1 MSKKTSACSP
11 AANPS
16 STPSSAASPDAQVG
30 SDSTAN
36 AAKGVAAGAA
46 AGAGLWG
53 LAMPVVNMIGFS
65 ASGIVS
71 GSAAASMMSTAA
83 AASGGG
89 VVSGSAVAVMQ
100 SIGAVGLATPIGLGL
115 VAGGAAIGGAALLVK
130 SKLSA
135 FTDTDVDDDDDA
147 QAESEKGLWVL
158 VELTPE
164 SRKTKVRTF
173 DDDYKA
179 RNAFLNSSATSKAL
193 FDPERKMVLELGWNE
208 SGKDTD

>member
-1 MSKKTSACSP
+1 MSKKTSACSQ
-11 AANPS
+11 AGN
-16 STPSSAASPDAQVG
+16 
-30 SDSTAN
+30 DSTAN

-135 FTDTDVDDDDDA
+135 FTDTDVDDDDDDDA

-158 VELTPE
+158 VELTPA
-164 SRKTKVRTF
+164 SGKTKVRTF

-193 FDPERKMVLELGWNE
+193 FDPERKMVLELGWKE